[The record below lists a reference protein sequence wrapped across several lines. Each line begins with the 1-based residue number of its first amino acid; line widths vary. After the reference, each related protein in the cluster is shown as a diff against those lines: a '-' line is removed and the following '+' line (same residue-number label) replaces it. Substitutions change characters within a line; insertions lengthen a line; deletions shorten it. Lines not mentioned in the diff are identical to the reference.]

1 MVGAQRLG
9 MQLHATQFVAQH
21 DLPLDLRTAVDDRD
35 VMLAVQRDR
44 CLERGVHGTAS
55 CKRPPAVAHARYE
68 TELERICDVQPACV
82 PASLPR
88 VGQELERRSAVAVLQ
103 VLTPQPVAMDSQ
115 QYLTLGARHDRHL
128 LDLIARATA
137 SRCTVAA
144 IPLGGSPLVSGRH
157 MDMSRPRA
165 RRPPSQLSSDSPRA
179 QAPTPARAPT
189 LSAEM
194 HMSIS
199 DRLHH
204 LDRHQQQSRRLAFI
218 AAVIKKWGDDQAGQ
232 LAALIAYYGFVSL
245 FPLLLVLVTVLG
257 FVLQGD
263 PGEQK
268 RILDGTLGQF
278 PLISDQLKLQSL
290 TGSSV
295 GLAIGVFGSLL
306 AGMGVTGA
314 TQNAFNRIWSVPF
327 KDRPNFIHARLR
339 GLGML
344 AILGTL
350 SIVST
355 TAAGFVGSASHAAPA
370 VVAGVLVAFVLNL
383 ALFMTAFKLLT
394 AVDVSWRELLPGVIV
409 AAVFWQLLQHLGGFY
424 VDHELK
430 RTGPLYGV
438 FALVL
443 GLLAWLYL
451 GAQLT
456 IFAAEI
462 NVVRCQRLW
471 PRSFFSDPLLDADRR
486 ALTSSAEVEERVH
499 EENVEVSF
507 DGPE

>member
-1 MVGAQRLG
+1 V
-9 MQLHATQFVAQH
+9 
-21 DLPLDLRTAVDDRD
+21 
-35 VMLAVQRDR
+35 
-44 CLERGVHGTAS
+44 
-55 CKRPPAVAHARYE
+55 
-68 TELERICDVQPACV
+68 
-82 PASLPR
+82 SL
-88 VGQELERRSAVAVLQ
+88 
-103 VLTPQPVAMDSQ
+103 T
-115 QYLTLGARHDRHL
+115 
-128 LDLIARATA
+128 
-137 SRCTVAA
+137 
-144 IPLGGSPLVSGRH
+144 
-157 MDMSRPRA
+157 
-165 RRPPSQLSSDSPRA
+165 
-179 QAPTPARAPT
+179 
-189 LSAEM
+189 
-194 HMSIS
+194 
-199 DRLHH
+199 DRLHE
-204 LDRHQQQSRRLAFI
+204 LDRRQQRSPRFSFL
-218 AAVIKKWGDDQAGQ
+218 AAVIKKFGDDQAGQ

-263 PGEQK
+263 PSEQH
-268 RILDGTLGQF
+268 RIVNGALGQF
-278 PLISDQLKLQSL
+278 PIIRDQLKLESL

-295 GLAIGVFGSLL
+295 GLAIGVVGSLL
-306 AGMGVTGA
+306 AGMGITGA

-327 KDRPNFIHARLR
+327 KHRPNFLQSRLR
-339 GLGML
+339 GFGML

-355 TAAGFVGSASHAAPA
+355 TAAGFVGSSSHAALD
-370 VVAGVLVAFVLNL
+370 VAAGIIVAFVFNI

-394 AVDVSWRELLPGVIV
+394 AVDITWRELLPGVIV

-430 RTGPLYGV
+430 RTGPLYGI

-462 NVVRCQRLW
+462 NVVRLHRLW
-471 PRSFFSDPLLDADRR
+471 PRSFFSDPLLEADMR

-507 DGPE
+507 DQGE

>member
-1 MVGAQRLG
+1 
-9 MQLHATQFVAQH
+9 
-21 DLPLDLRTAVDDRD
+21 
-35 VMLAVQRDR
+35 
-44 CLERGVHGTAS
+44 
-55 CKRPPAVAHARYE
+55 
-68 TELERICDVQPACV
+68 
-82 PASLPR
+82 
-88 VGQELERRSAVAVLQ
+88 
-103 VLTPQPVAMDSQ
+103 
-115 QYLTLGARHDRHL
+115 
-128 LDLIARATA
+128 
-137 SRCTVAA
+137 
-144 IPLGGSPLVSGRH
+144 
-157 MDMSRPRA
+157 
-165 RRPPSQLSSDSPRA
+165 
-179 QAPTPARAPT
+179 
-189 LSAEM
+189 
-194 HMSIS
+194 MSIGE
-199 DRLHH
+199 RLQA
-204 LDRHQQQSRRLAFI
+204 LDRRQQQSPRLSFL
-218 AAVIKKWGDDQAGQ
+218 AAVIKKFADDQAGQ

-268 RILDGTLGQF
+268 RILDGALGQF
-278 PLISDQLKLQSL
+278 PLIRDQLKLESL
-290 TGSSV
+290 TGSGV
-295 GLAIGVFGSLL
+295 GLAIGVLGSLL
-306 AGMGVTGA
+306 AGMGITGA
-314 TQNAFNRIWSVPF
+314 TQNAFNRIWHVPF
-327 KDRPNFIHARLR
+327 KQRPNWLYSRLR

-370 VVAGVLVAFVLNL
+370 VLAGILVAFALNL

-394 AVDVSWRELLPGVIV
+394 AVELSWRDLLPGVIV
-409 AAVFWQLLQHLGGFY
+409 AAVFWQLLQHIGGFY

-456 IFAAEI
+456 LLAAEV
-462 NVVRCQRLW
+462 NVVRHRRLW

-486 ALTSSAEVEERVH
+486 ALTSSAEVEERVE

-507 DGPE
+507 DGPG